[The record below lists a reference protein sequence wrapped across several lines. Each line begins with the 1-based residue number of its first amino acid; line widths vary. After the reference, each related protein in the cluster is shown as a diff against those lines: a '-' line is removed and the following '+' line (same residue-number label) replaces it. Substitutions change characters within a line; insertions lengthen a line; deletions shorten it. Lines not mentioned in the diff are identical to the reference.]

1 MKNQII
7 KLFVLL
13 FIAGFVSACGNEG
26 DANGQN
32 DQEGEQHERHE
43 GHGEE
48 GMGEVHLSNLKF
60 KSLGM
65 KVDTMPTRPISG
77 VVEAN
82 GQLEVPPQHEA
93 TVTAIVG
100 GNTTSIKVIEGDKV
114 NKGQVLAY
122 LSHPIL
128 TEIQTKYITAYNR
141 SEYLEQEYHRQKKLY
156 EEGVGSGKTFQE
168 TKSDYQSMKGEVKG
182 YEAQLRQLNLKVE
195 KIRNGDVY

>member
-100 GNTTSIKVIEGDKV
+100 GNTTSIKVIEGDKSTKARCWPTCLTQSLLKFKP
-114 NKGQVLAY
+114 NTSRLTTAANT
-122 LSHPIL
+122 LSRNTIGKKSC
-128 TEIQTKYITAYNR
+128 TKK
-141 SEYLEQEYHRQKKLY
+141 E
-156 EEGVGSGKTFQE
+156 
-168 TKSDYQSMKGEVKG
+168 
-182 YEAQLRQLNLKVE
+182 
-195 KIRNGDVY
+195 